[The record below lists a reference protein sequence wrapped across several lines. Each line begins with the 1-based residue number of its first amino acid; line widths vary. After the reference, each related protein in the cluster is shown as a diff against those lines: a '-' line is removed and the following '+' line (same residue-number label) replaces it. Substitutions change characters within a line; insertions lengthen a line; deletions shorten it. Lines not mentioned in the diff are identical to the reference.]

1 MTDFERALEFIM
13 KWEGGD
19 KITED
24 PIDPGGLTKYGI
36 SKSAHPDVDIR
47 NLTFDQAKQIYL
59 DHYWKRGKCDLLP
72 KPLNIAHMDACVN
85 TGKRRAAKFLQRAV
99 GVYADGVI
107 GPTTLGA
114 VRLQD
119 PGALAVEI
127 IHQRNNFYEDLAT
140 NSPPLKKFLKGWLN
154 RTEDLMKVISA
165 TVP

>member
-1 MTDFERALEFIM
+1 MTDFDRALEFIM

-47 NLTFDQAKQIYL
+47 NLTFEQAKQIYL
-59 DHYWKRGKCDLLP
+59 EHYWNRGKCPLLP

-85 TGKRRAAKFLQRAV
+85 MGKRRAAKFIQKAV

-107 GPTTLGA
+107 GDKTINA
-114 VRLQD
+114 VIRMD

-127 IHQRNNFYEDLAT
+127 IRQRNEYYEELAT
-140 NSPPLKKFLKGWLN
+140 NAPPLKKFLKGWLN
-154 RTEDLMKVISA
+154 RTEDLMREIAK
-165 TVP
+165 